1 MLKGNE
7 ISCLE
12 THIVEGWCRMPESI
26 PLPPTGFDN
35 LTIDQKLEYVQSL
48 WNRIAEDEG
57 KVPVPNWHKQII
69 QERLIALETKPEDVY
84 DWEEV
89 RSEIK
94 REIKKRL

>member
-1 MLKGNE
+1 
-7 ISCLE
+7 
-12 THIVEGWCRMPESI
+12 MPESI
-26 PLPPTGFDN
+26 PLPPPGFDN

-48 WNRIAEDEG
+48 WDSIAEDEG

-69 QERLIALETKPEDVY
+69 QERLRALETQPEDVC

-94 REIKKRL
+94 REIKKRP